1 EVGHEL
7 KHAEECI
14 ADPRAQPAARHER
27 AHQRSGIGRQHKQ
40 RGDHA
45 DRDRPEKQREAGRK
59 SRRGKRRALGDEK
72 REITFGAKQ
81 DAGREEPET
90 EKSERNHEGADH
102 KRRDAVENEE
112 GERAADDDAELEA
125 QIEDED
131 GRRHPDEAE
140 DELRQGVYGLQH
152 RTLPPTSSSQAMAG
166 ASAGSARPARASSAF
181 SARRA
186 EVAPSAR
193 ILPSPTTIERGQ
205 TR

>member
-1 EVGHEL
+1 
-7 KHAEECI
+7 
-14 ADPRAQPAARHER
+14 
-27 AHQRSGIGRQHKQ
+27 
-40 RGDHA
+40 
-45 DRDRPEKQREAGRK
+45 
-59 SRRGKRRALGDEK
+59 
-72 REITFGAKQ
+72 
-81 DAGREEPET
+81 
-90 EKSERNHEGADH
+90 
-102 KRRDAVENEE
+102 
-112 GERAADDDAELEA
+112 EA

-205 TR
+205 TRSAKSMSWVTTATARPSRRSRAMSASTWT